1 MNLKKN
7 ILRIFSANFISMI
20 SATLIGFVI
29 PIILSV
35 ESYSYLQTYMF
46 YISYIGFLHFGFID
60 GMYIKYGGK
69 ECDEVDRGELK
80 GEHIV
85 FNFIQIIITLLFIV
99 ISIINRD
106 VILIIMAFSIIPINT
121 ISFHKLF
128 YQATGQFRNYAN
140 ISYIYTIIYLAF
152 NLILVFVFRSENYIY
167 YCIANLLANSIV
179 WIILEIKFYKNI
191 KDVKFKYSKEVW
203 NNIKIGFWVL
213 LGNFSVIL
221 FYAIDRWFIKIFFDV
236 DTFAYYSFA
245 ISILKVVNLL
255 ISAISITFYNYL
267 SKGENIEK
275 IKKMKLY
282 FIFLGVIASGA
293 YFVFAAIISI
303 FLKKYTPSLSI
314 ISISFSAYPYMII
327 INTLYINLYKSRK
340 EEKKYFNV
348 VVKMVV
354 ISAIYNAIALII
366 SKTPEAIAIA
376 TTLSF
381 ITWYIYSIKDFEY
394 LKSSKKEIIYLGI
407 SMLSFLLLA
416 NYLNWFIGGVTYLLV
431 VLSLTLIVYRK
442 DVEQIVNL
450 ILKR

>member
-167 YCIANLLANSIV
+167 YCIASLLANSIV